1 MTLPLCHP
9 FTALVSGPTGSGKT
23 VFVFKLI
30 ENARYSIDPPPHKI
44 TYCYG
49 EYQHTFARY
58 PNVVFR
64 RGLPNIEDFD
74 GSRPELLIIDDL
86 MNELD
91 ESVANL
97 FTKGSH
103 HHNVSVVLLVQNLF
117 HKNRH
122 MRTISLNSHYLVLFK
137 SPRDAAQ
144 IANLFRQMYP
154 TDWRFAVDAYKNA
167 TQEPYSYLLVDL
179 RPEQNEELRLRANI
193 FPGERHFVYVSKK

>member
-1 MTLPLCHP
+1 M
-9 FTALVSGPTGSGKT
+9 
-23 VFVFKLI
+23 
-30 ENARYSIDPPPHKI
+30 
-44 TYCYG
+44 
-49 EYQHTFARY
+49 FARY

-64 RGLPNIEDFD
+64 RRLPKIEDFD

-91 ESVANL
+91 ESMANI

-103 HHNVSVVLLVQNLF
+103 HHNVSVVLLVQNMF

-154 TDWRFAVDAYKNA
+154 TDWRFAVDAYENA

-179 RPEQNEELRLRANI
+179 RPEQKRRTA
-193 FPGERHFVYVSKK
+193 SAC